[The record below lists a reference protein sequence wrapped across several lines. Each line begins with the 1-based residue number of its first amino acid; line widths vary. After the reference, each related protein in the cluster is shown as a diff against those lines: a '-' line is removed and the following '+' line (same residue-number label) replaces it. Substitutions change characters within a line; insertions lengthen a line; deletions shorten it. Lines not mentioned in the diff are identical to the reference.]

1 MKKIVFVTAFTFV
14 FSMAVSA
21 YAYDVQKPIHKLANG
36 TVEIIK
42 SPVVLIDHTKAEMQ
56 GASYKPFGFLKGL
69 VTAPFYMVKK
79 AGSGV
84 LDVATFP
91 IE

>member
-1 MKKIVFVTAFTFV
+1 MKKIVFVTAFAFV
-14 FSMAVSA
+14 ISMAVSA
-21 YAYDVQKPIHKLANG
+21 YADMPKPIHKLANG

-42 SPVVLIDHTKAEMQ
+42 SPVVLIDHTKTEIQ

-69 VTAPFYMVKK
+69 VTSPFHMVKK
-79 AGSGV
+79 AGAGV

-91 IE
+91 VE